1 MIKFNKKYFFVSMG
15 LFILE
20 IFIEKTTGFIRYTLG
35 DFFAVI
41 LVYTLI
47 KSFFNISVLKASLLA
62 LAIAFTI
69 EFLQLSSLQNY
80 YPEKYKKTVSLMLGT
95 SFSVGD
101 LIAYTLGMVYTLF
114 VEYHI
119 KNFSLKKEDKK

>member
-1 MIKFNKKYFFVSMG
+1 MIKFHKKYFILSIVIFT
-15 LFILE
+15 LE

-47 KSFFNISVLKASLLA
+47 KSFLNISVLKASLLA
-62 LAIAFTI
+62 LAVAFGI

-80 YPEKYKKTVSLMLGT
+80 YPEKYKKTVSLILGT
-95 SFSVGD
+95 SFSIGD
-101 LIAYTLGMVYTLF
+101 LIAYTIGIVCTFF
-114 VEYHI
+114 VEYRVKSFMI
-119 KNFSLKKEDKK
+119 KDDL